1 MIKFISSEFV
11 PNGDTGWFGC
21 VETLNRKG
29 VVYGWLVN
37 LSCPSAI
44 HKINIYLEGSLIGA
58 TQTGLTREDVV
69 QVVNQPVKP
78 GFEFSW
84 ANIASDNLPILLS
97 ATQYN
102 LEFKLEDDKLSI
114 PIFSKE
120 KLIYSR
126 ITQWMKLG
134 RYSYYIDGFYSRC
147 KIAGW
152 FKDAKITDRIYTL
165 ELIYDSKVI
174 ACTQTDLAH
183 ELGGRG
189 RFVIRIPDDFM
200 DESVYRFSFRIK
212 ELNWD
217 FETRSFLMP
226 LLKRIHQEQKYPFL
240 DDSIWENTPA
250 EIQARKIRL
259 KSERAVK
266 GYEQEIKDLEKQLSE
281 ITSNDDEKQYEL
293 ICKIGDL
300 FGKNLQLE
308 AAEAQF
314 KKAIV
319 LDNKSPQAYSFYSD
333 LLCSCNDE
341 TAAIKLITKALK
353 KIPGDSSLL
362 ERLDCLT
369 APRHKKHTRFIAFY
383 LPQFHPISE
392 NDQWWGKGFT
402 EWNNVT
408 TATELFEGHLQPR
421 RPTSLGYYD
430 LRVPESV
437 NAQFELAKQYGID
450 AFCYYYYWFDG
461 KRVLERPLQD
471 LVEGNTGPFPFCI
484 CWANEDWT
492 RSWDGLSGEVLLA
505 QKHSIESDF
514 RFIQDIEPLLRHP
527 DYIRQN
533 DKLVLLIYR
542 ADKLATPKKTVK
554 AWRKWCRKEGIGEL
568 HLCAVQSFGFD
579 DPRPYGFDAA
589 VEFPPHSVHEKYPD
603 TKYYQE
609 LNEIQF
615 TVEQFKGSVFDYQTY
630 ADAFINRPREPY
642 SLHRGCFLA
651 WDNTARRKKSA
662 DIFHNFSVNQYRN
675 WLSQSTAK
683 SAVENKQGLV
693 FINAWNEWAE
703 GAVLEPDSFFG
714 YELLEATQQAKVL
727 APYLMQNTYWKQG
740 MPNFIFNR
748 IIDQQRIV
756 IVGHDAHRNGAQIN
770 MLNMVRCLKQEFQI
784 DVLILLLKGGE
795 LVTEYEH
802 VGTTL
807 VLDNAENWKQSLK
820 DIAIYYKSLG
830 TKKVISN
837 TVVTGEVVQILKT
850 LDYHVVSLIHELPSL
865 IEAQNLQ
872 KDCWSIARNADS
884 IVFASNIVANEFVN
898 RYYPEPKKIL
908 IAPQGIVFNP
918 HSEQRQKIRSKIREK
933 LDFSENTLLI
943 MGCGFGDKRKGIDL
957 FVLMAGIVSR
967 LLAHTDI
974 AFIWVGAVEDNL
986 SSYIQADI
994 KQLGLDNSF
1003 HITGFVQ
1010 DTSRYYVAAD
1020 VFALTSREDPF
1031 PSVVMEAFDAGLPVV
1046 AFDGG
1051 GGYVDIVNDKTGA
1064 LVPYID
1070 VSAMSEAIVSLVEGT
1085 SRRNRISQYVYQYCR
1100 DNFGYPDYLK
1110 KLLALLAGV
1119 PPKAVMKGISKPQP
1133 WYENFAIP
1141 TITVIVPNFNYGRY
1155 LELRLR
1161 TIVDQTLSPTEII
1174 VLDDAST
1181 DYSLEVIQL
1190 FSDTSAIPIK
1200 LIKSKSNSGNP
1211 FVQWAK
1217 GIKQAKG
1224 ELIWIAEADDYCEPN
1239 LLAKL
1244 AEEFIDKNVVLAWA
1258 DSCIVNE
1265 KGHGDGFEYKTYYV
1279 KEQGMF
1285 WHHSF
1290 KMEGKELIEKCLV
1303 STNVIPNAS
1312 AVVFRRN
1319 AVEKDLTMIQQYGF
1333 SGDWWFWISLAEKG
1347 KVSYLS
1353 EILNYH
1359 RRHSQSVMG
1368 NVLQKGEK
1376 LILETMAFYLR
1387 LAQHK
1392 PNIFS
1397 SKTRIDV
1404 FQKLEKMY
1412 QLFPNLTEEHPQL
1425 RSNPSF
1431 QAQYQQLIKQLEPV
1445 KALEKLQQKTPATLI
1460 LSQDVFSDSN
1470 NTSRLIHCFLK
1481 KYDLQIIFLAD
1492 DDAVKL
1498 FMLDAEID
1506 VNNNRIISIHS
1517 MEGNKNNNQVLTGIL
1532 KKEGHFISFG
1542 LSAHI
1547 VIERQWIEPNRNKWT
1562 MIVSNEFNILLG
1574 KLPEDSKINLK
1585 DLKNAVKHHTDSYSI
1600 SDEIPYAFQ
1609 IMARFY
1615 SQIIERLDLSKV
1627 NYPQKNHTKKS
1638 DSTVKVV
1645 VSLSEEKW
1653 LEEISLLK
1661 QKRKQ
1666 EQINY
1671 QLKFLVMGNEM
1682 EWMEPIVK
1690 DNSFVELIWIYE
1702 KPIEKQL
1709 QELFIDYIN

>member
-1 MIKFISSEFV
+1 
-11 PNGDTGWFGC
+11 
-21 VETLNRKG
+21 
-29 VVYGWLVN
+29 
-37 LSCPSAI
+37 
-44 HKINIYLEGSLIGA
+44 
-58 TQTGLTREDVV
+58 
-69 QVVNQPVKP
+69 
-78 GFEFSW
+78 
-84 ANIASDNLPILLS
+84 
-97 ATQYN
+97 
-102 LEFKLEDDKLSI
+102 
-114 PIFSKE
+114 
-120 KLIYSR
+120 
-126 ITQWMKLG
+126 
-134 RYSYYIDGFYSRC
+134 
-147 KIAGW
+147 AGW

>member
-1 MIKFISSEFV
+1 
-11 PNGDTGWFGC
+11 
-21 VETLNRKG
+21 
-29 VVYGWLVN
+29 
-37 LSCPSAI
+37 
-44 HKINIYLEGSLIGA
+44 
-58 TQTGLTREDVV
+58 
-69 QVVNQPVKP
+69 
-78 GFEFSW
+78 
-84 ANIASDNLPILLS
+84 
-97 ATQYN
+97 
-102 LEFKLEDDKLSI
+102 
-114 PIFSKE
+114 
-120 KLIYSR
+120 
-126 ITQWMKLG
+126 
-134 RYSYYIDGFYSRC
+134 
-147 KIAGW
+147 
-152 FKDAKITDRIYTL
+152 
-165 ELIYDSKVI
+165 
-174 ACTQTDLAH
+174 
-183 ELGGRG
+183 
-189 RFVIRIPDDFM
+189 
-200 DESVYRFSFRIK
+200 
-212 ELNWD
+212 
-217 FETRSFLMP
+217 
-226 LLKRIHQEQKYPFL
+226 
-240 DDSIWENTPA
+240 
-250 EIQARKIRL
+250 
-259 KSERAVK
+259 
-266 GYEQEIKDLEKQLSE
+266 
-281 ITSNDDEKQYEL
+281 
-293 ICKIGDL
+293 
-300 FGKNLQLE
+300 
-308 AAEAQF
+308 
-314 KKAIV
+314 
-319 LDNKSPQAYSFYSD
+319 LDNKNSQAYSFYSD

-353 KIPGDSSLL
+353 KIPGDPGLL

-369 APRHKKHTRFIAFY
+369 APRHKKNTRFIAFY

-542 ADKLATPKKTVK
+542 ADKLATPKKTAK
-554 AWRKWCRKEGIGEL
+554 AWRKWCREEGIGEL

-609 LNEIQF
+609 LNDIQF

-642 SLHRGCFLA
+642 QLHRGCFLA

-807 VLDNAENWKQSLK
+807 VLDNAENWKQNLK

-837 TVVTGEVVQILKT
+837 TVVTSEVVQILKT
-850 LDYHVVSLIHELPSL
+850 LDYHIISLVHELPSL
-865 IEAQNLQ
+865 IESQNLQ
-872 KDCWSIARNADS
+872 KDCWNIASNADS
-884 IVFASNIVANEFVN
+884 IVFASSFVANEFVN

-908 IAPQGIVFNP
+908 IAPQGIIFNP
-918 HSEQRQKIRSKIREK
+918 HRDQRQKIRLEIREK

-943 MGCGFGDKRKGIDL
+943 IGCGFGDKRKGIDL

-967 LLAHTDI
+967 LLAHTNI

-986 SSYIQADI
+986 SSYIRADI
-994 KQLGLDNSF
+994 KGLGLDNSF

-1010 DTSRYYVAAD
+1010 DTARYYVAAD
-1020 VFALTSREDPF
+1020 IFALTSREDPF
-1031 PSVVMEAFDAGLPVV
+1031 PSVVMEAYYAVLPVV
-1046 AFDGG
+1046 GLDGG
-1051 GGYVDIVNDKTGA
+1051 GPYVDIVNNKTGA
-1064 LVPYID
+1064 LVPYLD

-1085 SRRNRISQYVYQYCR
+1085 SRRNRISKYVHQYCR

-1119 PPKAVMKGISKPQP
+1119 PPKAVMKGISEPQP
-1133 WYENFAIP
+1133 WYENSAIP

-1190 FSDTSAIPIK
+1190 FSDASAIPIK

-1217 GIKQAKG
+1217 GIEQAKG

-1239 LLAKL
+1239 FLATL
-1244 AEEFIDKNVVLAWA
+1244 AEEFIDKKVVLAWA
-1258 DSCIVNE
+1258 DSCIVDN
-1265 KGHGDGFEYKTYYV
+1265 KGQGDGFEYKTYFAE
-1279 KEQGMF
+1279 EQDEF
-1285 WHHSF
+1285 WNHSF
-1290 KMEGKELIEKCLV
+1290 KMEGKELIEQCLV

-1319 AVEKDLTMIQQYGF
+1319 AVKKDLSMIQQYQF
-1333 SGDWWFWISLAEKG
+1333 SGDWWFWISVAEKG
-1347 KVSYLS
+1347 KVSYRS

-1359 RRHSQSVMG
+1359 RQHSQSVMG
-1368 NVLQKGEK
+1368 HVLQECEK
-1376 LILETMAFYLR
+1376 LIPETIAFYQR

-1397 SKTRIDV
+1397 IKTRIDV

-1412 QLFPNLTEEHPQL
+1412 KLFHNLTQKHTQL
-1425 RSNPSF
+1425 RSNPLF
-1431 QAQYQQLIKQLEPV
+1431 QVQYQQLLEQLKPV
-1445 KALEKLQQKTPATLI
+1445 EALEKLQQKTSATLI
-1460 LSQDVFSDSN
+1460 LSQDVLADRD
-1470 NTSRLIHCFLK
+1470 NTSRLIHYFMEK
-1481 KYDLQIIFLAD
+1481 HDLQLVILADDKEAELSSLDTKIDVGSTKIIFMQTLEFLNNQSIKVICNEKGHIISYGLLAHIMIEQQWNETSNNKWLLIAGNEFNVLSPLREDKKITLPALKNAITQCTKSLYISDTMPMAFGIMTQYFSCIIEKLDLSEVKNEQNNTQKDHKLIRVATCLSKEEWLQEIIFL
-1492 DDAVKL
+1492 
-1498 FMLDAEID
+1498 
-1506 VNNNRIISIHS
+1506 
-1517 MEGNKNNNQVLTGIL
+1517 
-1532 KKEGHFISFG
+1532 
-1542 LSAHI
+1542 
-1547 VIERQWIEPNRNKWT
+1547 ERKRT
-1562 MIVSNEFNILLG
+1562 
-1574 KLPEDSKINLK
+1574 
-1585 DLKNAVKHHTDSYSI
+1585 
-1600 SDEIPYAFQ
+1600 
-1609 IMARFY
+1609 
-1615 SQIIERLDLSKV
+1615 
-1627 NYPQKNHTKKS
+1627 
-1638 DSTVKVV
+1638 
-1645 VSLSEEKW
+1645 EEK
-1653 LEEISLLK
+1653 ID
-1661 QKRKQ
+1661 
-1666 EQINY
+1666 Y
-1671 QLKFLVMGNEM
+1671 QLMLLVMGNEVNSLL
-1682 EWMEPIVK
+1682 PIVK
-1690 DNSFVELIWIYE
+1690 DKSFVELVWIYE
-1702 KPIEKQL
+1702 KPYYLKYKL
-1709 QELFIDYIN
+1709 